1 MFNCHGLNKAPAEVK
16 ICPGVCKMG
25 WKFSLDIAGVI
36 EQSVRISP
44 FSFCSE
50 IENFP

>member
-1 MFNCHGLNKAPAEVK
+1 MFNCHGLNKAEVK
-16 ICPGVCKMG
+16 ICPVVCQDGMKI
-25 WKFSLDIAGVI
+25 FFIDIAGVI